1 MKYSAYDPKRLNELT
16 REQISQIVYGDWKD
30 DGLTGVAAL
39 LLGGPPE
46 EMEMRSRAAAHLY
59 LAGRVSYVIPT
70 GGVYHDTELGHMT
83 EAECMQEYL
92 LQFGVPKDH
101 ILLENEAT
109 TTRENMLFGAI
120 QLERHLRLRSPFRVY
135 IVTAPYHLRRSMLLA
150 RTYLPRTY
158 IVSGYAA
165 HDPTDGKDVWHL
177 NPYLMKNPIDKEVHL
192 LKNYIDNGEI
202 EDIDF

>member
-1 MKYSAYDPKRLNELT
+1 
-16 REQISQIVYGDWKD
+16 
-30 DGLTGVAAL
+30 
-39 LLGGPPE
+39 
-46 EMEMRSRAAAHLY
+46 
-59 LAGRVSYVIPT
+59 
-70 GGVYHDTELGHMT
+70 
-83 EAECMQEYL
+83 
-92 LQFGVPKDH
+92 
-101 ILLENEAT
+101 
-109 TTRENMLFGAI
+109 
-120 QLERHLRLRSPFRVY
+120 
-135 IVTAPYHLRRSMLLA
+135 MLLA